1 MQLINLYALTVFA
14 TSALAAD
21 CFGNGNKDI
30 GKFITAYWDARER
43 MCSNSGCTYQ
53 EACTTSGSFTVKG
66 LGVDT
71 ILNVE
76 MKRKNTGGKKG
87 FKDCWDATEDIINQ
101 CPKGGSKQLSGS
113 WEANGQLYQVD
124 LDARIDPVC
133 LRSPSSY
140 AMIRP
145 SSSGGSPFTA
155 RHACEICSPISQ
167 RRTRDEQLQELQER
181 LAKTEAQLALE
192 TPRPRRGSMT
202 SHLQP
207 PSTTTAP
214 VLSSRWPDGLGSIT
228 PNTST
233 QDQLATTASSRVSSL
248 PGSVGPFTGRNP
260 VELDSHRNMG
270 TAIDLPTNS
279 SPMLDIDLFN
289 PGADSNMAF
298 DWCNQVTALEPLD
311 NILLTRLSPRS
322 LAHSGTEEEIS
333 HAELNSLHKYYF
345 ESIYFSFPF
354 LNQDR
359 FAAESMGGGLAIS
372 ALIYAVALA
381 GCAHSSTSQSKESA
395 CYVLA
400 RNYAE
405 KCERDGQ
412 LNELNLLQALLF
424 IGRYE
429 AMVGKLER
437 SWMTLGRAVMLS
449 RLLGLPYM
457 DKRNEGDGLQN
468 SQSHDGS
475 GLNLPETTD
484 QVLLE
489 ERRRTFWALYILLSY
504 VKTRTGWQCMLSD
517 IKKFYINLPSPG
529 LLRSDLVPL
538 KMPYLSD
545 IELEPSTEIS
555 SYAGC
560 VLMVELALRCF
571 EHGQKRTSES
581 FWDGYCDLVKKID
594 VLFGMLKR
602 HLNATSIRE
611 DPVAFSLYLN
621 LRATEIFSHESAIAR
636 SEEQGLPPLMTAE
649 SQRRAT
655 AAAFQISTAV
665 RLNLPSPGKTESD
678 IIMLQAIFIAW
689 PLTMA
694 LKAFYRELMNG
705 CSRDGINGVVASSRL
720 LFAALDH
727 IEESGGHW
735 HRSVA
740 HVERKL
746 QEWEEKN
753 SFNSLTL

>member
-1 MQLINLYALTVFA
+1 MNARTWLSTCGAD
-14 TSALAAD
+14 ALAYVLQRR
-21 CFGNGNKDI
+21 C
-30 GKFITAYWDARER
+30 ER
-43 MCSNSGCTYQ
+43 
-53 EACTTSGSFTVKG
+53 
-66 LGVDT
+66 
-71 ILNVE
+71 LNQPC
-76 MKRKNTGGKKG
+76 G
-87 FKDCWDATEDIINQ
+87 
-101 CPKGGSKQLSGS
+101 
-113 WEANGQLYQVD
+113 Y
-124 LDARIDPVC
+124 
-133 LRSPSSY
+133 
-140 AMIRP
+140 
-145 SSSGGSPFTA
+145 
-155 RHACEICSPISQ
+155 SPISQ

-192 TPRPRRGSMT
+192 TPRPRTGSTT

-214 VLSSRWPDGLGSIT
+214 VLPSRWPDALGSIT
-228 PNTST
+228 PDTNT
-233 QDQLATTASSRVSSL
+233 QYHLATTAPSRVSSV
-248 PGSVGPFTGRNP
+248 PRS
-260 VELDSHRNMG
+260 
-270 TAIDLPTNS
+270 A
-279 SPMLDIDLFN
+279 DIDLFN

-298 DWCNQVTALEPLD
+298 DWCNQLTALEPLD

-333 HAELNSLHKYYF
+333 HAELNALHKYYF
-345 ESIYFSFPF
+345 QSIYFSFPF

-359 FAAESMGGGLAIS
+359 FATESMGGGLAIS

-381 GCAHSSTSQSKESA
+381 GCAHSSTSQNKESA
-395 CYVLA
+395 CYILA

-429 AMVGKLER
+429 AMAGKLER

-449 RLLGLPYM
+449 RLLELPYM
-457 DKRNEGDGLQN
+457 DKRNEGDGFQD
-468 SQSHDGS
+468 SQRHDGS
-475 GLNLPETTD
+475 GLSLPETTD

-504 VKTRTGWQCMLSD
+504 VKTRTGWQCMLGD
-517 IKKFYINLPSPG
+517 IKKFHINLPSPG

-545 IELEPSTEIS
+545 IGLEPSIEIS

-560 VLMVELALRCF
+560 VLMVELALCCF
-571 EHGQKRTSES
+571 DHGQKRTSKS
-581 FWDGYCDLVKKID
+581 FWDGYCDLVKKTD

-665 RLNLPSPGKTESD
+665 RLNLPSPWKADSD

-694 LKAFYRELMNG
+694 LKAFHRELVHG
-705 CSRDGINGVVASSRL
+705 GSRDSINGVVASSRL
-720 LFAALDH
+720 LFAALGH

-740 HVERKL
+740 QVERKL

>member
-1 MQLINLYALTVFA
+1 
-14 TSALAAD
+14 
-21 CFGNGNKDI
+21 
-30 GKFITAYWDARER
+30 
-43 MCSNSGCTYQ
+43 
-53 EACTTSGSFTVKG
+53 
-66 LGVDT
+66 
-71 ILNVE
+71 
-76 MKRKNTGGKKG
+76 
-87 FKDCWDATEDIINQ
+87 
-101 CPKGGSKQLSGS
+101 
-113 WEANGQLYQVD
+113 
-124 LDARIDPVC
+124 
-133 LRSPSSY
+133 
-140 AMIRP
+140 MIRP
-145 SSSGGSPFTA
+145 SSSGGSPFAA
-155 RHACEICSPISQ
+155 RHACEICRERKVRCDRALPKCRRCNRLNQPCGYNPISQ

-192 TPRPRRGSMT
+192 TPRPRTGSMT
-202 SHLQP
+202 SQP

-214 VLSSRWPDGLGSIT
+214 VMPSRWLDALSSIT
-228 PNTST
+228 PNTNS
-233 QDQLATTASSRVSSL
+233 QYHLPTTASSRIPSI
-248 PGSVGPFTGRNP
+248 PGSAGPPTGRNP
-260 VELDSHRNMG
+260 MELDSHRNMG

-289 PGADSNMAF
+289 PGADSHMAF
-298 DWCNQVTALEPLD
+298 DWCNQLTALEPLD

-322 LAHSGTEEEIS
+322 LGHSGTEEEIS

-359 FAAESMGGGLAIS
+359 FAAESMGGGLAIN
-372 ALIYAVALA
+372 ALVYAVALA
-381 GCAHSSTSQSKESA
+381 GCAHSSTSQNKEST
-395 CYVLA
+395 CYILA
-400 RNYAE
+400 RNYVE
-405 KCERDGQ
+405 RCERDGQ

-429 AMVGKLER
+429 AMAGKLER

-457 DKRNEGDGLQN
+457 DKRPEVDRFQD
-468 SQSHDGS
+468 SQGQDGS
-475 GLNLPETTD
+475 GLSLPETTD

-504 VKTRTGWQCMLSD
+504 IKTRTGWQCMLGD
-517 IKKFYINLPSPG
+517 IKEFHINLPSPG

-545 IELEPSTEIS
+545 IGLEPSTEIS

-571 EHGQKRTSES
+571 DHGQKRTSDS
-581 FWDGYCDLVKKID
+581 FWDGYCDLVKKTD

-636 SEEQGLPPLMTAE
+636 SEEQGLSPLMTAE

-665 RLNLPSPGKTESD
+665 RLNLPSPWKADSD

-694 LKAFYRELMNG
+694 LRAFHRELVHSG
-705 CSRDGINGVVASSRL
+705 SRDSINGVVASSRL
-720 LFAALDH
+720 LFAALGH

-740 HVERKL
+740 QVEGKL

-753 SFNSLTL
+753 SFNSLTLR

>member
-1 MQLINLYALTVFA
+1 
-14 TSALAAD
+14 
-21 CFGNGNKDI
+21 
-30 GKFITAYWDARER
+30 
-43 MCSNSGCTYQ
+43 
-53 EACTTSGSFTVKG
+53 
-66 LGVDT
+66 
-71 ILNVE
+71 
-76 MKRKNTGGKKG
+76 
-87 FKDCWDATEDIINQ
+87 
-101 CPKGGSKQLSGS
+101 
-113 WEANGQLYQVD
+113 
-124 LDARIDPVC
+124 
-133 LRSPSSY
+133 
-140 AMIRP
+140 MIRP

-155 RHACEICSPISQ
+155 RHACEICRERKVRCDRALPKCRRCERLNQPCGYSPISQ

-192 TPRPRRGSMT
+192 TPRPRTGSMT

-214 VLSSRWPDGLGSIT
+214 VLPSRWPDALGSIT
-228 PNTST
+228 PDTNT
-233 QDQLATTASSRVSSL
+233 QYHLATTAPSRVSSV
-248 PGSVGPFTGRNP
+248 PGS
-260 VELDSHRNMG
+260 
-270 TAIDLPTNS
+270 A
-279 SPMLDIDLFN
+279 DIDLFN

-298 DWCNQVTALEPLD
+298 DWCNQLTALEPLD

-333 HAELNSLHKYYF
+333 HAELNALHKYYF

-359 FAAESMGGGLAIS
+359 FVAESMGGGLAIS

-381 GCAHSSTSQSKESA
+381 GCAHSSTSQNKESA
-395 CYVLA
+395 CYILA

-429 AMVGKLER
+429 AMAGKLER

-449 RLLGLPYM
+449 RLLELPYM
-457 DKRNEGDGLQN
+457 DKRNEGDGFQD
-468 SQSHDGS
+468 SQRHDGS
-475 GLNLPETTD
+475 GLSLPETTD

-504 VKTRTGWQCMLSD
+504 VKTRTGWQCMLGD
-517 IKKFYINLPSPG
+517 IKKFHINLPSPG

-545 IELEPSTEIS
+545 IGLEPSTEIS

-560 VLMVELALRCF
+560 VLMVELALCCF
-571 EHGQKRTSES
+571 DHGQKRTSKS
-581 FWDGYCDLVKKID
+581 FWDGYCDLVKKTD

-665 RLNLPSPGKTESD
+665 RLNLPSPWKADSD

-694 LKAFYRELMNG
+694 LKAFHRELVHG
-705 CSRDGINGVVASSRL
+705 GSRDSINGVVASSRL
-720 LFAALDH
+720 LFAALGH

-740 HVERKL
+740 QVERKL

>member
-1 MQLINLYALTVFA
+1 MQFINLYALAVFA
-14 TSALAAD
+14 TSTLAAD
-21 CFGNGNKDI
+21 CSGNGNKDV

-53 EACTTSGSFTVKG
+53 EPCTTSGSFTVKG

-101 CPKGGSKQLSGS
+101 CPKGGSKQLSGT
-113 WEANGQLYQVD
+113 WEANGQLY
-124 LDARIDPVC
+124 
-133 LRSPSSY
+133 
-140 AMIRP
+140 
-145 SSSGGSPFTA
+145 
-155 RHACEICSPISQ
+155 
-167 RRTRDEQLQELQER
+167 QLQELQER
-181 LAKTEAQLALE
+181 LAKTEAQLASE
-192 TPRPRRGSMT
+192 TSRPRTGSMT
-202 SHLQP
+202 SRCQP
-207 PSTTTAP
+207 PSTSTTP
-214 VLSSRWPDGLGSIT
+214 VLPSRWPDALGSIT
-228 PNTST
+228 ADTNT
-233 QDQLATTASSRVSSL
+233 QHHLATTASSRVSSV
-248 PGSVGPFTGRNP
+248 PGFAAPPTGRNP
-260 VELDSHRNMG
+260 MELDDHRSMG

-279 SPMLDIDLFN
+279 SPMLDVDLFN

-298 DWCNQVTALEPLD
+298 DWCNQLTDLEPLD
-311 NILLTRLSPRS
+311 NTLLTRLSPPS
-322 LAHSGTEEEIS
+322 LVHSGTEEKMS
-333 HAELNSLHKYYF
+333 DAELKALHRYYF

-359 FAAESMGGGLAIS
+359 FATESMGDGLAIS

-381 GCAHSSTSQSKESA
+381 GCAHSSTFQSKESA
-395 CYVLA
+395 CYVIA

-429 AMVGKLER
+429 AMAGKLER

-449 RLLGLPYM
+449 RLLGMPYM
-457 DKRNEGDGLQN
+457 DKRNEGDGFQD
-468 SQSHDGS
+468 SESHGGS

-504 VKTRTGWQCMLSD
+504 VKTRTGWQCMLGD

-538 KMPYLSD
+538 NMPYLSD
-545 IELEPSTEIS
+545 IELEPSPEIS

-571 EHGQKRTSES
+571 DHGQKRTSES
-581 FWDGYCDLVKKID
+581 FWDGYCDLVKKTD

-636 SEEQGLPPLMTAE
+636 GEEQGLPPLMTAE

-665 RLNLPSPGKTESD
+665 RLNLPSPGRTQSD

-694 LKAFYRELMNG
+694 LKALNRELVNG
-705 CSRDGINGVVASSRL
+705 GNREGINGVVAASRL

-727 IEESGGHW
+727 IEESGRHW
-735 HRSVA
+735 HRSIA
-740 HVERKL
+740 HVEKKL

-753 SFNSLTL
+753 SFNSLIL

>member
-1 MQLINLYALTVFA
+1 
-14 TSALAAD
+14 
-21 CFGNGNKDI
+21 
-30 GKFITAYWDARER
+30 
-43 MCSNSGCTYQ
+43 
-53 EACTTSGSFTVKG
+53 
-66 LGVDT
+66 
-71 ILNVE
+71 
-76 MKRKNTGGKKG
+76 
-87 FKDCWDATEDIINQ
+87 
-101 CPKGGSKQLSGS
+101 
-113 WEANGQLYQVD
+113 
-124 LDARIDPVC
+124 
-133 LRSPSSY
+133 
-140 AMIRP
+140 MIRP

-155 RHACEICSPISQ
+155 RHACEICRERKVRCDRALPKCRRCDRLNQPCGYSPISQ

-192 TPRPRRGSMT
+192 NPRPRTGSVT

-214 VLSSRWPDGLGSIT
+214 VLP
-228 PNTST
+228 
-233 QDQLATTASSRVSSL
+233 SRVSSV
-248 PGSVGPFTGRNP
+248 PGSVGPSTGRNP
-260 VELDSHRNMG
+260 MELESHRNMG

-279 SPMLDIDLFN
+279 SSMLDIDLFN

-298 DWCNQVTALEPLD
+298 DWCNQLTALEPLD

-322 LAHSGTEEEIS
+322 LAHSGTEEEVS

-359 FAAESMGGGLAIS
+359 FAAESMGSGLAIS

-381 GCAHSSTSQSKESA
+381 GCAHSSTSQSKEST

-424 IGRYE
+424 IGRHE
-429 AMVGKLER
+429 AMAGKLER

-457 DKRNEGDGLQN
+457 DQRNEGDGFQD

-475 GLNLPETTD
+475 ELNLPETTD
-484 QVLLE
+484 GVLLE

-529 LLRSDLVPL
+529 LLRSDLVPI
-538 KMPYLSD
+538 KMPYVSD
-545 IELEPSTEIS
+545 LELEPSTEIS

-560 VLMVELALRCF
+560 VMMVELALCCF
-571 EHGQKRTSES
+571 DHGQKRTSET
-581 FWDGYCDLVKKID
+581 FWDGYCDLVKKTD

-636 SEEQGLPPLMTAE
+636 SEEQGLPRLMTAE

-694 LKAFYRELMNG
+694 LKALHRELVSGGNREGTNG
-705 CSRDGINGVVASSRL
+705 AVASSRL

-740 HVERKL
+740 HVEKRL

>member
-1 MQLINLYALTVFA
+1 MQVCSVPPIPYHTRPSQF
-14 TSALAAD
+14 SLAAYLVHW
-21 CFGNGNKDI
+21 NI
-30 GKFITAYWDARER
+30 GER
-43 MCSNSGCTYQ
+43 T
-53 EACTTSGSFTVKG
+53 
-66 LGVDT
+66 
-71 ILNVE
+71 
-76 MKRKNTGGKKG
+76 
-87 FKDCWDATEDIINQ
+87 
-101 CPKGGSKQLSGS
+101 
-113 WEANGQLYQVD
+113 
-124 LDARIDPVC
+124 
-133 LRSPSSY
+133 
-140 AMIRP
+140 
-145 SSSGGSPFTA
+145 
-155 RHACEICSPISQ
+155 PISQ

-192 TPRPRRGSMT
+192 TPRPRTGSMT

-214 VLSSRWPDGLGSIT
+214 VLPSRWPDALGSIT
-228 PNTST
+228 PDTNT
-233 QDQLATTASSRVSSL
+233 QYHLATTAPSRVSSV
-248 PGSVGPFTGRNP
+248 PGS
-260 VELDSHRNMG
+260 
-270 TAIDLPTNS
+270 A
-279 SPMLDIDLFN
+279 DIDLFN

-298 DWCNQVTALEPLD
+298 DWCNQLTALEPLD

-333 HAELNSLHKYYF
+333 HAELNALHKYYF

-359 FAAESMGGGLAIS
+359 FATESMGGGLAIS

-381 GCAHSSTSQSKESA
+381 GCAHSSTSQNKESA
-395 CYVLA
+395 CYILA

-429 AMVGKLER
+429 AMAGKLER

-449 RLLGLPYM
+449 RLLELPYM
-457 DKRNEGDGLQN
+457 DKRDEGDGFQD
-468 SQSHDGS
+468 SQRHDGS
-475 GLNLPETTD
+475 GLSLPETTD

-504 VKTRTGWQCMLSD
+504 VKTRTGWQCMLGD
-517 IKKFYINLPSPG
+517 IKFHINLPSPG

-545 IELEPSTEIS
+545 IGLEPSTEIS

-560 VLMVELALRCF
+560 VLMVELALCCF
-571 EHGQKRTSES
+571 DHGQKRTSKS
-581 FWDGYCDLVKKID
+581 FWDGYCDLVKKTD

-665 RLNLPSPGKTESD
+665 RLNLPSPWKADSD

-694 LKAFYRELMNG
+694 LKAFHRELVHG
-705 CSRDGINGVVASSRL
+705 GSRDSINGVVASSRL
-720 LFAALDH
+720 LFAALGH

-740 HVERKL
+740 QVERKL

>member
-1 MQLINLYALTVFA
+1 
-14 TSALAAD
+14 
-21 CFGNGNKDI
+21 
-30 GKFITAYWDARER
+30 
-43 MCSNSGCTYQ
+43 
-53 EACTTSGSFTVKG
+53 
-66 LGVDT
+66 
-71 ILNVE
+71 
-76 MKRKNTGGKKG
+76 
-87 FKDCWDATEDIINQ
+87 
-101 CPKGGSKQLSGS
+101 
-113 WEANGQLYQVD
+113 
-124 LDARIDPVC
+124 
-133 LRSPSSY
+133 
-140 AMIRP
+140 MIRP

-155 RHACEICSPISQ
+155 RHACEICRERKVRCDRALPKCRRCDRLNQPCGYSPISQ

-192 TPRPRRGSMT
+192 TPRPRTGSMT
-202 SHLQP
+202 SQLQP
-207 PSTTTAP
+207 PSTSTAP
-214 VLSSRWPDGLGSIT
+214 VLPSRWPDGLGSIT
-228 PNTST
+228 PDTST
-233 QDQLATTASSRVSSL
+233 QYHLATTASSRVSSVL
-248 PGSVGPFTGRNP
+248 GSAGPSTGRNP
-260 VELDSHRNMG
+260 MELDSHRNMG

-298 DWCNQVTALEPLD
+298 DWCNQLTALEPLD

-322 LAHSGTEEEIS
+322 LAHGGTEEEIS
-333 HAELNSLHKYYF
+333 HAELNVLHKYYF

-359 FAAESMGGGLAIS
+359 FAAESMGGSVAIS

-381 GCAHSSTSQSKESA
+381 GCAHSSTSQNKESA
-395 CYVLA
+395 CYILA

-412 LNELNLLQALLF
+412 LDELNLLQALLF

-429 AMVGKLER
+429 AMSGKLER

-457 DKRNEGDGLQN
+457 DKGDQGDGIQDP
-468 SQSHDGS
+468 QTHDGS
-475 GLNLPETTD
+475 GLSLPETAD

-504 VKTRTGWQCMLSD
+504 VKTRTGWQCMLGD
-517 IKKFYINLPSPG
+517 IKKFFINLPSPG

-545 IELEPSTEIS
+545 IDLEPSTEIS

-571 EHGQKRTSES
+571 DHGQKRASET
-581 FWDGYCDLVKKID
+581 FWDGYCDLVKRTD

-621 LRATEIFSHESAIAR
+621 LRATEIFSHESAISR
-636 SEEQGLPPLMTAE
+636 SQEQGLPPLMTAE

-665 RLNLPSPGKTESD
+665 RLNLPSPWKADSD

-694 LKAFYRELMNG
+694 LKAFHRELVHG
-705 CSRDGINGVVASSRL
+705 GSRDSINGVVASSRL
-720 LFAALDH
+720 LFAALGH

-740 HVERKL
+740 QVERKL

-753 SFNSLTL
+753 SFNSLSL

>member
-1 MQLINLYALTVFA
+1 M
-14 TSALAAD
+14 
-21 CFGNGNKDI
+21 
-30 GKFITAYWDARER
+30 
-43 MCSNSGCTYQ
+43 
-53 EACTTSGSFTVKG
+53 
-66 LGVDT
+66 
-71 ILNVE
+71 
-76 MKRKNTGGKKG
+76 
-87 FKDCWDATEDIINQ
+87 
-101 CPKGGSKQLSGS
+101 
-113 WEANGQLYQVD
+113 
-124 LDARIDPVC
+124 
-133 LRSPSSY
+133 
-140 AMIRP
+140 
-145 SSSGGSPFTA
+145 
-155 RHACEICSPISQ
+155 
-167 RRTRDEQLQELQER
+167 QLQELQER

-192 TPRPRRGSMT
+192 TPRPRTGSMT

-214 VLSSRWPDGLGSIT
+214 VLPSRWPDALGSIT
-228 PNTST
+228 PDTNT
-233 QDQLATTASSRVSSL
+233 QYHLATTAPSRVSSV
-248 PGSVGPFTGRNP
+248 PGS
-260 VELDSHRNMG
+260 
-270 TAIDLPTNS
+270 A
-279 SPMLDIDLFN
+279 DIDLFN

-298 DWCNQVTALEPLD
+298 DWCNQLTALEPLD

-333 HAELNSLHKYYF
+333 HAELNALHKYYF

-359 FAAESMGGGLAIS
+359 FAAESMGGSLAIS

-381 GCAHSSTSQSKESA
+381 GCAHSSTSQNKESA
-395 CYVLA
+395 CYILA

-429 AMVGKLER
+429 AMAGKLER

-449 RLLGLPYM
+449 RLLELPYM
-457 DKRNEGDGLQN
+457 DKRNEGDGFQD
-468 SQSHDGS
+468 SQRHDGS
-475 GLNLPETTD
+475 GLSLPETTD

-504 VKTRTGWQCMLSD
+504 VKTRTGWQCMLGD
-517 IKKFYINLPSPG
+517 IKFHINLPSPG

-545 IELEPSTEIS
+545 IGLEPSTEIS

-560 VLMVELALRCF
+560 VLMVELALCCF
-571 EHGQKRTSES
+571 DHGQKRTSKS
-581 FWDGYCDLVKKID
+581 FWDGYCDLVKKTD

-665 RLNLPSPGKTESD
+665 RLNLPSPWKADSD

-694 LKAFYRELMNG
+694 LKAFHRELVHG
-705 CSRDGINGVVASSRL
+705 GSRDSINGIVASSRL
-720 LFAALDH
+720 LFAALGH

-740 HVERKL
+740 QVERKL

>member
-1 MQLINLYALTVFA
+1 MQLINLYALAVLA

-21 CFGNGNKDI
+21 CFGNGNKDV
-30 GKFITAYWDARER
+30 GRFITAYWDARER

-124 LDARIDPVC
+124 LDARIDPVR
-133 LRSPSSY
+133 LRPSTSY

-192 TPRPRRGSMT
+192 TPRPRTGSMT

-214 VLSSRWPDGLGSIT
+214 VLPSRWPDGLGSIT
-228 PNTST
+228 PDTST
-233 QDQLATTASSRVSSL
+233 QYHLATTASSRVSSV
-248 PGSVGPFTGRNP
+248 PGSVGPSTGRNP
-260 VELDSHRNMG
+260 LELDSHRNMS

-298 DWCNQVTALEPLD
+298 DWCNQLTALEPLD

-359 FAAESMGGGLAIS
+359 FAAESMGGGLAIT

-429 AMVGKLER
+429 AMAGKLER

-457 DKRNEGDGLQN
+457 DMRKEGDGLQD

-475 GLNLPETTD
+475 GPNLPETSD

-504 VKTRTGWQCMLSD
+504 VKTL
-517 IKKFYINLPSPG
+517 
-529 LLRSDLVPL
+529 PL

-571 EHGQKRTSES
+571 EHGQKRTSDS
-581 FWDGYCDLVKKID
+581 FWDGYCDLVKKTD

-665 RLNLPSPGKTESD
+665 RLNLPSPWKADSD

-694 LKAFYRELMNG
+694 LKAFHRELVHG
-705 CSRDGINGVVASSRL
+705 GSRDSINGVVASSRL
-720 LFAALDH
+720 LFAALGH

-740 HVERKL
+740 QVERKL

>member
-1 MQLINLYALTVFA
+1 
-14 TSALAAD
+14 
-21 CFGNGNKDI
+21 
-30 GKFITAYWDARER
+30 
-43 MCSNSGCTYQ
+43 
-53 EACTTSGSFTVKG
+53 
-66 LGVDT
+66 
-71 ILNVE
+71 
-76 MKRKNTGGKKG
+76 
-87 FKDCWDATEDIINQ
+87 
-101 CPKGGSKQLSGS
+101 
-113 WEANGQLYQVD
+113 
-124 LDARIDPVC
+124 
-133 LRSPSSY
+133 
-140 AMIRP
+140 
-145 SSSGGSPFTA
+145 
-155 RHACEICSPISQ
+155 
-167 RRTRDEQLQELQER
+167 
-181 LAKTEAQLALE
+181 
-192 TPRPRRGSMT
+192 
-202 SHLQP
+202 
-207 PSTTTAP
+207 
-214 VLSSRWPDGLGSIT
+214 
-228 PNTST
+228 
-233 QDQLATTASSRVSSL
+233 
-248 PGSVGPFTGRNP
+248 
-260 VELDSHRNMG
+260 MG

-298 DWCNQVTALEPLD
+298 DWCNQLTALEPLD

-333 HAELNSLHKYYF
+333 HAELNALHKYYF

-381 GCAHSSTSQSKESA
+381 GCAHSSTSQNKESA
-395 CYVLA
+395 CYILA

-429 AMVGKLER
+429 AMAGKLER

-457 DKRNEGDGLQN
+457 DKRNEGDGFQD

-475 GLNLPETTD
+475 GLSLPETAD
-484 QVLLE
+484 Q
-489 ERRRTFWALYILLSY
+489 
-504 VKTRTGWQCMLSD
+504 
-517 IKKFYINLPSPG
+517 KFHINLPSPG

-545 IELEPSTEIS
+545 IGFEPSPEIS
-555 SYAGC
+555 SYAG
-560 VLMVELALRCF
+560 
-571 EHGQKRTSES
+571 SES
-581 FWDGYCDLVKKID
+581 FWDGYCGLVKKTD

-649 SQRRAT
+649 SQRHAT

-694 LKAFYRELMNG
+694 LKAF
-705 CSRDGINGVVASSRL
+705 IAS
-720 LFAALDH
+720 
-727 IEESGGHW
+727 W
-735 HRSVA
+735 
-740 HVERKL
+740 
-746 QEWEEKN
+746 
-753 SFNSLTL
+753 

>member
-1 MQLINLYALTVFA
+1 
-14 TSALAAD
+14 
-21 CFGNGNKDI
+21 
-30 GKFITAYWDARER
+30 
-43 MCSNSGCTYQ
+43 
-53 EACTTSGSFTVKG
+53 
-66 LGVDT
+66 
-71 ILNVE
+71 
-76 MKRKNTGGKKG
+76 
-87 FKDCWDATEDIINQ
+87 
-101 CPKGGSKQLSGS
+101 
-113 WEANGQLYQVD
+113 
-124 LDARIDPVC
+124 
-133 LRSPSSY
+133 
-140 AMIRP
+140 MIRP
-145 SSSGGSPFTA
+145 SSSGGSPSTA
-155 RHACEICSPISQ
+155 RYACEICRQRKVRCDRALPKCRRCGRLNQPCGYSPISQ

-192 TPRPRRGSMT
+192 TPRTRTGSTT
-202 SHLQP
+202 SHLQT
-207 PSTTTAP
+207 PSTNTAP
-214 VLSSRWPDGLGSIT
+214 VLPSRWPDALGSMT
-228 PNTST
+228 PDANTECH
-233 QDQLATTASSRVSSL
+233 LAMNVSSGVSNV
-248 PGSVGPFTGRNP
+248 PRSAGPSNNGNS
-260 VELDSHRNMG
+260 VELDSCQNMG
-270 TAIDLPTNS
+270 TATYLPTNS
-279 SPMLDIDLFN
+279 SHMLDIDLFN
-289 PGADSNMAF
+289 PGADSNMDF
-298 DWCNQVTALEPLD
+298 DWCNQLASLEPLD

-322 LAHSGTEEEIS
+322 LAHNGTEEEIS
-333 HAELNSLHKYYF
+333 PAELNALHKYYF

-359 FAAESMGGGLAIS
+359 FAAESTGGGLAIN

-381 GCAHSSTSQSKESA
+381 GCAHSSTSQNNQSA
-395 CYVLA
+395 CYALA

-405 KCERDGQ
+405 RCERDGQ
-412 LNELNLLQALLF
+412 LNDLNLLQALLF

-429 AMVGKLER
+429 AMAGKLER

-449 RLLGLPYM
+449 RLLGLPDM
-457 DKRNEGDGLQN
+457 DKRNEGDGSQDLQN
-468 SQSHDGS
+468 NDGS
-475 GLNLPETTD
+475 RLSLPGTND

-504 VKTRTGWQCMLSD
+504 IKTRTGWQCMLDD
-517 IKKFYINLPSPG
+517 IEKLYINLPSPG

-545 IELEPSTEIS
+545 IDLEPSTEIS

-571 EHGQKRTSES
+571 DHGQKRTSES
-581 FWDGYCDLVKKID
+581 FWDGYCDLVKKTD
-594 VLFGMLKR
+594 ALFGMLKR
-602 HLNATSIRE
+602 HLNAASIRE

-649 SQRRAT
+649 SQRRVT

-665 RLNLPSPGKTESD
+665 RLNLPSPGKAEND

-694 LKAFYRELMNG
+694 LKAFHRELVSGGN
-705 CSRDGINGVVASSRL
+705 RDDINGVVASSRL

-740 HVERKL
+740 HVEKRL
-746 QEWEEKN
+746 QEWEEKG
-753 SFNSLTL
+753 SFNSLTLG

>member
-1 MQLINLYALTVFA
+1 MQVCSLRPIQAQ
-14 TSALAAD
+14 TSFSPSTYVAHWNKGDQARREADALAYVPQRRCD
-21 CFGNGNKDI
+21 
-30 GKFITAYWDARER
+30 R
-43 MCSNSGCTYQ
+43 
-53 EACTTSGSFTVKG
+53 
-66 LGVDT
+66 
-71 ILNVE
+71 LNQPC
-76 MKRKNTGGKKG
+76 G
-87 FKDCWDATEDIINQ
+87 
-101 CPKGGSKQLSGS
+101 
-113 WEANGQLYQVD
+113 Y
-124 LDARIDPVC
+124 
-133 LRSPSSY
+133 
-140 AMIRP
+140 
-145 SSSGGSPFTA
+145 
-155 RHACEICSPISQ
+155 SPISQ

-192 TPRPRRGSMT
+192 IPRTRTASMT

-214 VLSSRWPDGLGSIT
+214 ILPSRWPDALGAIT
-228 PNTST
+228 PDTNT
-233 QDQLATTASSRVSSL
+233 QYHLATTASSHVSTV
-248 PGSVGPFTGRNP
+248 PGSVGPSTGRNP
-260 VELDSHRNMG
+260 MDLDSHRNMG

-289 PGADSNMAF
+289 PGADSNIAF
-298 DWCNQVTALEPLD
+298 DWCNPLTALEPLD
-311 NILLTRLSPRS
+311 NILPTRLSPRS

-333 HAELNSLHKYYF
+333 HAELNTLHKYYF

-354 LNQDR
+354 LDQDR
-359 FAAESMGGGLAIS
+359 FAAESMRDGLAIS

-381 GCAHSSTSQSKESA
+381 GCAHSSTSQNKESA

-405 KCERDGQ
+405 KCERDDQ
-412 LNELNLLQALLF
+412 LNDLNLLQALLF

-429 AMVGKLER
+429 AMAGKLER
-437 SWMTLGRAVMLS
+437 TWMTLGRAVMLS

-457 DKRNEGDGLQN
+457 DKRNEEDGFQDSQN
-468 SQSHDGS
+468 HGGS
-475 GLNLPETTD
+475 GLSLPATTD

-504 VKTRTGWQCMLSD
+504 VKTRTGWQCMLGD
-517 IKKFYINLPSPG
+517 IKKFYIDLPSPG
-529 LLRSDLVPL
+529 LLRSGLLTL

-545 IELEPSTEIS
+545 IDLEPSTEIS

-571 EHGQKRTSES
+571 DHGQKRNSEG
-581 FWDGYCDLVKKID
+581 FWDGYCDLVKRTD
-594 VLFGMLKR
+594 VLFGMLKQ

-655 AAAFQISTAV
+655 AAAFQVSTAV
-665 RLNLPSPGKTESD
+665 RLNLPSPGKAEND

-694 LKAFYRELMNG
+694 LKAFHRELMNG
-705 CSRDGINGVVASSRL
+705 GDRDSINGVVASSRL
-720 LFAALDH
+720 LFAALHH

-740 HVERKL
+740 QVERKL

-753 SFNSLTL
+753 TFNSLTL

>member
-1 MQLINLYALTVFA
+1 
-14 TSALAAD
+14 
-21 CFGNGNKDI
+21 
-30 GKFITAYWDARER
+30 
-43 MCSNSGCTYQ
+43 
-53 EACTTSGSFTVKG
+53 
-66 LGVDT
+66 
-71 ILNVE
+71 
-76 MKRKNTGGKKG
+76 
-87 FKDCWDATEDIINQ
+87 
-101 CPKGGSKQLSGS
+101 
-113 WEANGQLYQVD
+113 
-124 LDARIDPVC
+124 
-133 LRSPSSY
+133 
-140 AMIRP
+140 MIRP

-155 RHACEICSPISQ
+155 RHACEICRERKVRCDRALPKCSLAAYLVHWNIDERTPISQ

-192 TPRPRRGSMT
+192 TPRPRTGSTT

-214 VLSSRWPDGLGSIT
+214 VLPSRWPDALGSIT
-228 PNTST
+228 PDTNT
-233 QDQLATTASSRVSSL
+233 QYHLATTAPSRVSSV
-248 PGSVGPFTGRNP
+248 PGS
-260 VELDSHRNMG
+260 
-270 TAIDLPTNS
+270 A
-279 SPMLDIDLFN
+279 DIDLFN

-298 DWCNQVTALEPLD
+298 DWCNQLTALEPLD

-333 HAELNSLHKYYF
+333 HAELNALHKYYF

-359 FAAESMGGGLAIS
+359 FATESMGGGLAIS

-381 GCAHSSTSQSKESA
+381 GCAHSSTSQNKESA
-395 CYVLA
+395 CYILA

-429 AMVGKLER
+429 AMAGKLER

-449 RLLGLPYM
+449 RLLELPYM
-457 DKRNEGDGLQN
+457 DKRNEGDGFQD
-468 SQSHDGS
+468 SQRHDGS
-475 GLNLPETTD
+475 GLSLPETTD

-504 VKTRTGWQCMLSD
+504 VKTRTGWQCMLGD
-517 IKKFYINLPSPG
+517 IKFHINLPSPG

-545 IELEPSTEIS
+545 IGLEPSIEIS

-560 VLMVELALRCF
+560 VLMVELALCCF
-571 EHGQKRTSES
+571 DHGQKRTSKS
-581 FWDGYCDLVKKID
+581 FWDGYCDLVKKTD

-665 RLNLPSPGKTESD
+665 RLNLPSPWKADSD

-694 LKAFYRELMNG
+694 LKAFHRELVHG
-705 CSRDGINGVVASSRL
+705 GSRDSINGVVASSRL
-720 LFAALDH
+720 LFAALGH

-740 HVERKL
+740 QVERKL

>member
-1 MQLINLYALTVFA
+1 
-14 TSALAAD
+14 
-21 CFGNGNKDI
+21 
-30 GKFITAYWDARER
+30 
-43 MCSNSGCTYQ
+43 
-53 EACTTSGSFTVKG
+53 
-66 LGVDT
+66 
-71 ILNVE
+71 
-76 MKRKNTGGKKG
+76 
-87 FKDCWDATEDIINQ
+87 
-101 CPKGGSKQLSGS
+101 
-113 WEANGQLYQVD
+113 
-124 LDARIDPVC
+124 
-133 LRSPSSY
+133 
-140 AMIRP
+140 MIRP

-155 RHACEICSPISQ
+155 RHACEICRERKVRCDRALPKCRRCERLNQPCGYSPISQ

-192 TPRPRRGSMT
+192 TPRPRTGSMT

-214 VLSSRWPDGLGSIT
+214 VLPSRWPDALGSIT
-228 PNTST
+228 PDTNT
-233 QDQLATTASSRVSSL
+233 QYHLATTAPSRVSSVL
-248 PGSVGPFTGRNP
+248 GS
-260 VELDSHRNMG
+260 
-270 TAIDLPTNS
+270 A
-279 SPMLDIDLFN
+279 DIDLFN

-298 DWCNQVTALEPLD
+298 DWCNQLTALEPLD

-333 HAELNSLHKYYF
+333 HAELNALHKYYF

-381 GCAHSSTSQSKESA
+381 GCAHSSTSQNKESA
-395 CYVLA
+395 CYILA

-429 AMVGKLER
+429 AMAGKLER

-449 RLLGLPYM
+449 RLLELPYM
-457 DKRNEGDGLQN
+457 DKRNEGDGFQD
-468 SQSHDGS
+468 SQRHDGS
-475 GLNLPETTD
+475 GLSLPETTD

-504 VKTRTGWQCMLSD
+504 VKTRTGWQCMLGD
-517 IKKFYINLPSPG
+517 IKKFHINLPSPG

-545 IELEPSTEIS
+545 IGLEPSTEIS

-560 VLMVELALRCF
+560 VLMVELALCCF
-571 EHGQKRTSES
+571 DHGQKRTSKS
-581 FWDGYCDLVKKID
+581 FWDGYCDLVKKTD

-636 SEEQGLPPLMTAE
+636 SEEQGLPQLMTAE

-665 RLNLPSPGKTESD
+665 RLNLPSPWKADSD

-694 LKAFYRELMNG
+694 LKAFHRELMHG
-705 CSRDGINGVVASSRL
+705 GSRDSINGVVASSRL
-720 LFAALDH
+720 LFAALGH

-740 HVERKL
+740 QVERKL

>member
-14 TSALAAD
+14 TSVLAAD
-21 CFGNGNKDI
+21 CSGNGNKDV

-101 CPKGGSKQLSGS
+101 CPKGGSKQLSGT
-113 WEANGQLYQVD
+113 WEANGQLYQ
-124 LDARIDPVC
+124 
-133 LRSPSSY
+133 
-140 AMIRP
+140 
-145 SSSGGSPFTA
+145 
-155 RHACEICSPISQ
+155 
-167 RRTRDEQLQELQER
+167 LQELQDR

-192 TPRPRRGSMT
+192 TPRPRTGSMT

-214 VLSSRWPDGLGSIT
+214 ALPSRWPDALGSIT
-228 PNTST
+228 PGTST
-233 QDQLATTASSRVSSL
+233 QYHLATTASSRVSSV
-248 PGSVGPFTGRNP
+248 PGSAGPSTGRNSM
-260 VELDSHRNMG
+260 ELDIHRNMG
-270 TAIDLPTNS
+270 TAIDLPTDS

-298 DWCNQVTALEPLD
+298 DWCNQLTALEPLD

-333 HAELNSLHKYYF
+333 HAELSALHKYYF

-372 ALIYAVALA
+372 ALIYSVALA
-381 GCAHSSTSQSKESA
+381 GCAHSSTSQNKESA
-395 CYVLA
+395 CYTLA

-405 KCERDGQ
+405 NCERDGQ

-429 AMVGKLER
+429 AMAGKLER

-449 RLLGLPYM
+449 RLLGLPCM
-457 DKRNEGDGLQN
+457 DKRNESDGLQD
-468 SQSHDGS
+468 SQSSVRGTKKD
-475 GLNLPETTD
+475 
-484 QVLLE
+484 LLG
-489 ERRRTFWALYILLSY
+489 FVSY
-504 VKTRTGWQCMLSD
+504 VKTRTGWQCMLGD
-517 IKKFYINLPSPG
+517 IKKFHINLPSPG

-538 KMPYLSD
+538 SMPYLSD

-571 EHGQKRTSES
+571 DHGQKRTSES
-581 FWDGYCDLVKKID
+581 FWDGYCDLVKKTD

-665 RLNLPSPGKTESD
+665 RLNLPSPWKADSD

-694 LKAFYRELMNG
+694 LKAFHRELMHG
-705 CSRDGINGVVASSRL
+705 GSRDSINGVVASSRL
-720 LFAALDH
+720 LFAALGH

-740 HVERKL
+740 QVERKL

>member
-1 MQLINLYALTVFA
+1 
-14 TSALAAD
+14 
-21 CFGNGNKDI
+21 
-30 GKFITAYWDARER
+30 
-43 MCSNSGCTYQ
+43 
-53 EACTTSGSFTVKG
+53 
-66 LGVDT
+66 
-71 ILNVE
+71 
-76 MKRKNTGGKKG
+76 
-87 FKDCWDATEDIINQ
+87 
-101 CPKGGSKQLSGS
+101 
-113 WEANGQLYQVD
+113 
-124 LDARIDPVC
+124 
-133 LRSPSSY
+133 
-140 AMIRP
+140 MIRP

-155 RHACEICSPISQ
+155 RHACEICRERKVRCDRALPKCRRCERLNQPCGYSPISQ

-192 TPRPRRGSMT
+192 TPRPRTGSTT

-214 VLSSRWPDGLGSIT
+214 VLPSRWPDALGSIT
-228 PNTST
+228 PDTNT
-233 QDQLATTASSRVSSL
+233 QYHLATTAPSRVSSV
-248 PGSVGPFTGRNP
+248 PGSVGPSTSRNP
-260 VELDSHRNMG
+260 MELDSHRNMG

-298 DWCNQVTALEPLD
+298 DWCNQLTALEPLD

-333 HAELNSLHKYYF
+333 HAELNALHKYYF

-359 FAAESMGGGLAIS
+359 FATESMGGGLAIS

-381 GCAHSSTSQSKESA
+381 GCAHSSTSQNKESA
-395 CYVLA
+395 CYILA

-405 KCERDGQ
+405 KCERDDQ

-429 AMVGKLER
+429 AMAGKLER

-449 RLLGLPYM
+449 RLLELPYM
-457 DKRNEGDGLQN
+457 DKRNEGDGFQD
-468 SQSHDGS
+468 SQRHDGS
-475 GLNLPETTD
+475 GLSLPETTD

-504 VKTRTGWQCMLSD
+504 VKTRTGWQCMLGD
-517 IKKFYINLPSPG
+517 IKKFHINLPSPG

-545 IELEPSTEIS
+545 IGLEPSIEIS

-560 VLMVELALRCF
+560 VLMVELALCCF
-571 EHGQKRTSES
+571 DHGQKRTSKS
-581 FWDGYCDLVKKID
+581 FWDGYCDLVKKTD

-665 RLNLPSPGKTESD
+665 RLNLPSPWKADSD

-694 LKAFYRELMNG
+694 LKAFHHELVHG
-705 CSRDGINGVVASSRL
+705 GSRDSINGVVASSRL
-720 LFAALDH
+720 LFAALGH

-740 HVERKL
+740 QVERKL